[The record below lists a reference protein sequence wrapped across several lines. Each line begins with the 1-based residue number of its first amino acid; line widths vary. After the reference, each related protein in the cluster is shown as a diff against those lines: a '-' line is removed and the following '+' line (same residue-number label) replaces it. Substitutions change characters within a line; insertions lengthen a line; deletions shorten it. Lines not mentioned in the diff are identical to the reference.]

1 LWLFFDVSTVEVLIP
16 FLNKPL
22 AKEYATSDIIPL
34 SVIDIP
40 VPVPAA
46 SLKLQY
52 PFNVLIGF
60 RYLTVFHR
68 SVCII

>member
-1 LWLFFDVSTVEVLIP
+1 LWLFFDVSTVAVLIP

-34 SVIDIP
+34 LPVDIS
-40 VPVPAA
+40 VPVPPA

-52 PFNVLIGF
+52 RFSVLIGF
-60 RYLTVFHR
+60 SYLTVFHR